1 MLLIGYK
8 VYENCGKLATKL
20 HKLRRNQSQSI
31 SEEVKMKQTLMKT
44 LLANWYLAKIH
55 FLIFKLSMRQLSFWR
70 LKFLHY
76 II

>member
-1 MLLIGYK
+1 
-8 VYENCGKLATKL
+8 
-20 HKLRRNQSQSI
+20 
-31 SEEVKMKQTLMKT
+31 MKQTLMKT

>member
-1 MLLIGYK
+1 
-8 VYENCGKLATKL
+8 
-20 HKLRRNQSQSI
+20 
-31 SEEVKMKQTLMKT
+31 MKERLTKT
-44 LLANWYLAKIH
+44 LLANWYLTKIH